1 MADRTFVVRIN
12 LDDLG
17 AQLVALEDDAEC
29 GAWLKGFQAG
39 ANGAPSR
46 DAWSDAK
53 RLGWSFGVSARDEAE
68 AFRSKKAG
76 AGHASAE
83 ARRSRTGSAQPNTAR
98 TLLEHCSNTTPNTA
112 RTEPRTHAEQD
123 SEQTPNQPTAN
134 SQQPITNNEH
144 PTPQPPRGARV
155 GRVQFSPGMFD
166 HMIPVEF
173 ALSGEFVSCW
183 HDWVQDRKARHKPVT
198 EIGARDQLAKLV
210 REAGDPTAAVSWIR
224 ESIANGWQG
233 IFAPRNIGPGFAR
246 GRGVPSSRS
255 FADQQYIEAN
265 RGIKNGA
272 PIEYHNDPR
281 LAGLD

>member
-83 ARRSRTGSAQPNTAR
+83 ARRARTGSAQPNTAR

-123 SEQTPNQPTAN
+123 SEQSPEQTPNQPTAN

-144 PTPQPPRGARV
+144 PTPQPPRGARA

-166 HMIPVEF
+166 HMIPVTMQIP
-173 ALSGEFVSCW
+173 AFVEAW

-210 REAGDPTAAVSWIR
+210 REAGNPITAVSWIR

-233 IFAPRNIGPGFAR
+233 IFPPKLPVRHRAAPAPQFNGFSQTNYER
-246 GRGVPSSRS
+246 GS
-255 FADQQYIEAN
+255 
-265 RGIKNGA
+265 NGA
-272 PIEYHNDPR
+272 DIKF
-281 LAGLD
+281 